1 MHFRQFVQQS
11 DSLGES
17 VWSLLYDTANQM
29 LMGGSS
35 VIDRGKQTSKESKGG
50 TVVKMIKC
58 PLFCPLFT
66 LNLLANNSQDL
77 IHLIFN

>member
-29 LMGGSS
+29 LMVGSS
-35 VIDRGKQTSKESKGG
+35 VIDRGKQTFKEKESKGG

-66 LNLLANNSQDL
+66 LNLLIIAKT
-77 IHLIFN
+77 